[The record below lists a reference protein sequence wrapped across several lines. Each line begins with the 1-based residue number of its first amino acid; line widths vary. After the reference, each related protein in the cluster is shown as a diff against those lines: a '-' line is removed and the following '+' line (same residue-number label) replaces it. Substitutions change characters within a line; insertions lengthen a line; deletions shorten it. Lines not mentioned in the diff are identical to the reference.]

1 MRHNKKDIF
10 KLDFW
15 MFFVKHSLNLYAESA
30 NTKAK
35 QKLLGE
41 HKGGGEIYTSASIR
55 QHGQIFVGKDVLIGP
70 GCNLWPGT
78 GKIILKDN
86 ILLGPGVQIFASNHQ
101 FEKKEIIATQPNT
114 AKDVLIESDCWI
126 GANSII
132 NAGVTLGEG
141 TVVASG
147 SVVTR
152 DTEPYSI
159 VGGVPAETIAR
170 R

>member
-35 QKLLGE
+35 QKLLGA

-55 QHGQIFVGKDVLIGP
+55 QHSQIFVGKEVLVGP
-70 GCNLWPGT
+70 GCTLWPGT

-86 ILLGPGVQIFASNHQ
+86 ILLGPGVQIFGSNHQ
-101 FEKKEIIATQPNT
+101 VKKGEIIRTQAYT
-114 AKDVLIESDCWI
+114 AGDVIIESDCWV
-126 GANSII
+126 GANSTI

-147 SVVTR
+147 SVVTK

-159 VGGVPAETIAR
+159 VAGVPAKLISR